1 MSLAD
6 CPKCWDSPCTC
17 GHDYKHWDEEMIEE
31 QIRMLERVLEEIRQK
46 KKKI

>member
-17 GHDYKHWDEEMIEE
+17 GNDYKCWDEEMIEE

-46 KKKI
+46 KNKI